1 MNFLQ
6 MSKFN
11 YSTEI
16 CEQVD
21 QLDEKLVEVIT
32 LLKKLEKR
40 VVHLE
45 TIAKRKGLL
54 QNKTISKQNEEN
66 CILM

>member
-1 MNFLQ
+1 

-11 YSTEI
+11 YSAEI

-21 QLDEKLVEVIT
+21 QLDDKLVEVIT
-32 LLKKLEKR
+32 LLKTLEKR
-40 VVHLE
+40 IVNLE
-45 TIAKRKGLL
+45 NIAKQKGLL
-54 QNKTISKQNEEN
+54 QNKQINKQSEES

>member
-1 MNFLQ
+1 

-11 YSTEI
+11 YSAEI

-32 LLKKLEKR
+32 LLKSLQKR
-40 VVHLE
+40 VAYLE
-45 TIAKRKGLL
+45 TIAKQKGLL
-54 QNKTISKQNEEN
+54 QNKRIDKQSEES

>member
-1 MNFLQ
+1 

-11 YSTEI
+11 YSAEI

-21 QLDEKLVEVIT
+21 QLDDKLVEVIT
-32 LLKKLEKR
+32 LIKSLEKR
-40 VVHLE
+40 VAHLE
-45 TIAKRKGLL
+45 TIAKQKGLL
-54 QNKTISKQNEEN
+54 QDKQINKQSEES

>member
-1 MNFLQ
+1 

-11 YSTEI
+11 YTAEI

-21 QLDEKLVEVIT
+21 QLDDKLVEVIT
-32 LLKKLEKR
+32 LLKAIEKR
-40 VVHLE
+40 VVQLE
-45 TIAKRKGLL
+45 SIAKQKGLL
-54 QNKTISKQNEEN
+54 QNKKIDKQSEES

>member
-1 MNFLQ
+1 

-11 YSTEI
+11 YSAEI

-21 QLDEKLVEVIT
+21 QLDDKLVEVIS
-32 LLKKLEKR
+32 LLKGLEKR

-45 TIAKRKGLL
+45 TIAKQKGLL
-54 QNKTISKQNEEN
+54 QNKRIDKQSEES
-66 CILM
+66 CILMW